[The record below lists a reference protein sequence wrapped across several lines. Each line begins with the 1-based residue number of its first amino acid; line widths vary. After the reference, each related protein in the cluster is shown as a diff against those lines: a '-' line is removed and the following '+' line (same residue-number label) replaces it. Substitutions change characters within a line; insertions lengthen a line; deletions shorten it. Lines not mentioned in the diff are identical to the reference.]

1 MWGDLEMIKLI
12 LNGEKVVRVQFD
24 APDTTVLKS
33 NEVLVSEIPHIDLLA
48 GERAYIYYINDN
60 VVVKKA

>member
-1 MWGDLEMIKLI
+1 MIKLI

-33 NEVLVSEIPHIDLLA
+33 NEVLVSEIPHIDLA
-48 GERAYIYYINDN
+48 PGEHAYIYCIDNN